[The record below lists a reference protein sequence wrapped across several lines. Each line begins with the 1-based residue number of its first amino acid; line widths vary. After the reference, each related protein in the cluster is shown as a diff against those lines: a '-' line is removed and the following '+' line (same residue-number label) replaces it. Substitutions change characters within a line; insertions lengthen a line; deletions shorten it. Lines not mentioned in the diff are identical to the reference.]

1 MTRPTR
7 PEESFAAGLQ
17 HERTALAWERT
28 AIAVIVAGLLLARAA
43 AVEEQWV
50 VAAVGLVVT
59 AFGGTVMIWAGAHYE
74 MRHGLLRRGEDVVH
88 PLAARLVGLA
98 AVLVSGIGLAFAVG
112 TTVLG

>member
-7 PEESFAAGLQ
+7 PDESFATGLQ

-28 AIAVIVAGLLLARAA
+28 AIALMVAGLLLARAA
-43 AVEEQWV
+43 AVEDQWV
-50 VAAVGLVVT
+50 VAAVGLVMT
-59 AFGGTVMIWAGAHYE
+59 AFGGTVLIWAGAHYE
-74 MRHGLLRRGEDVVH
+74 QLHGPLRRGDDVVH

-98 AVLVSGIGLAFAVG
+98 TVLVSGIGLAFAVG